1 MIIRNFCIFMLYRGV
16 MQAPDLTLLYDFPD
30 ATCANSLHYLAFPK

>member
-1 MIIRNFCIFMLYRGV
+1 MIIRNFCIFMLYCAV
-16 MQAPDLTLLYDFPD
+16 MQAANLTLLYEFCD